1 MCGLGL
7 NNNHEG
13 VRPMATDLHRI
24 FQRMDKQMQSRREMS
39 VRAWLPLALWLI
51 MLSVLIGGFNV
62 GH

>member
-1 MCGLGL
+1 
-7 NNNHEG
+7 
-13 VRPMATDLHRI
+13 MATDLHRI